1 MIDNNFRK
9 YIWNKGLND
18 IKEVLRI
25 LRSISLDTDSNIL
38 EAVADAAKTATEE
51 FIDFARR
58 FNMPKKMYK
67 DVFVLRDTTC
77 KRIYNVLNS
86 YENENKKEKA
96 YLKKISK
103 QSIDSL
109 IKIKED
115 LENRIGESIDI
126 AFRISK
132 VEDIILRKKYYFLY
146 KKDIKK
152 ELELTEEELD
162 YWISYYEKWIKE
174 SLETLESR
182 KAKLDKINP
191 PIYSTGPIDSYD
203 ENMALDEI
211 VFSKKISK
219 KDENQLRESISKTLF
234 DRERKFLI
242 DELAS
247 NFINNHIP
255 NDVSDEDLNYW
266 FDYCKKLLDGDIYTY
281 NDKRKE
287 LCINSDGITEPD
299 GNVELTNEYR
309 LERDIFLTT
318 FYLKNN
324 NLESNDDLLKKL
336 IKYELLCSQLENQ
349 IKISDEKIDYY
360 YNYYNNLLKATKN
373 ELSKEHIKM
382 FFKRKN
388 KNKTME
394 DYKELEIYQLARH
407 QYEDDKKIIE
417 SIKHRIESRRK
428 FMISKR
434 VDREYKAIK

>member
-1 MIDNNFRK
+1 M
-9 YIWNKGLND
+9 
-18 IKEVLRI
+18 
-25 LRSISLDTDSNIL
+25 
-38 EAVADAAKTATEE
+38 
-51 FIDFARR
+51 
-58 FNMPKKMYK
+58 
-67 DVFVLRDTTC
+67 
-77 KRIYNVLNS
+77 
-86 YENENKKEKA
+86 
-96 YLKKISK
+96 
-103 QSIDSL
+103 SL
-109 IKIKED
+109 IKLNWGI
-115 LENRIGESIDI
+115 
-126 AFRISK
+126 
-132 VEDIILRKKYYFLY
+132 
-146 KKDIKK
+146 
-152 ELELTEEELD
+152 
-162 YWISYYEKWIKE
+162 
-174 SLETLESR
+174 
-182 KAKLDKINP
+182 
-191 PIYSTGPIDSYD
+191 
-203 ENMALDEI
+203 
-211 VFSKKISK
+211 
-219 KDENQLRESISKTLF
+219 
-234 DRERKFLI
+234 
-242 DELAS
+242 
-247 NFINNHIP
+247 
-255 NDVSDEDLNYW
+255 LNYW

-349 IKISDEKIDYY
+349 IKISDDDIDYY